1 MTWRCVISNF
11 IFSFNCDS
19 TPLYRY
25 RKNQCCLFYCLQ
37 DLTSELNDLEGKI
50 FDAYI
55 EQKADPLIAYVE
67 PGMTIC
73 DFKWHNCLPPK
84 GKHLL
89 GAILF
94 WSGRLSCTNDP
105 ILAVFSCV
113 FREVLILLCEFAL
126 LRWIFFVSYCRC
138 SKLCEGGSN
147 EPCYCACAGKYD
159 QWRITGRSSQVIA
172 SLFQAFR

>member
-11 IFSFNCDS
+11 IFSFNCYS

-37 DLTSELNDLEGKI
+37 DLTSELNDLEAKI

-89 GAILF
+89 EAILL

-113 FREVLILLCEFAL
+113 FREVLILLSEFAL
-126 LRWIFFVSYCRC
+126 LRWIFLYLIADVRSYVKEVLMNLVTVHAQVSMISGWSR
-138 SKLCEGGSN
+138 GGQ
-147 EPCYCACAGKYD
+147 A
-159 QWRITGRSSQVIA
+159 RS
-172 SLFQAFR
+172 

>member
-1 MTWRCVISNF
+1 MTWRFVISNF
-11 IFSFNCDS
+11 IFSFNCYS

-84 GKHLL
+84 GKYLL
-89 GAILF
+89 AAILLWVVLMIWF
-94 WSGRLSCTNDP
+94 WQCFLAFLGRFLY
-105 ILAVFSCV
+105 FSV
-113 FREVLILLCEFAL
+113 SLRYWEEFVLYLIADVRSYVKEVLMNLVTVHAQ
-126 LRWIFFVSYCRC
+126 VSMI
-138 SKLCEGGSN
+138 SGGSRGGQ
-147 EPCYCACAGKYD
+147 A
-159 QWRITGRSSQVIA
+159 RSEHSY
-172 SLFQAFR
+172 